1 MIPRPGPRL
10 TRLSPDYFFIFISW
24 FVFISFVAEQCA
36 GTREGCNLTF
46 MNIFIEK
53 SEVSLLETVFLLPRR
68 ERKKSIENVC
78 KIHSN
83 SNGGQ
88 SGLDKNSERKSD
100 QIAEK
105 CCTISLH
112 PHISA

>member
-1 MIPRPGPRL
+1 MQSSVQGLGR
-10 TRLSPDYFFIFISW
+10 
-24 FVFISFVAEQCA
+24 
-36 GTREGCNLTF
+36 GCNLTF

-53 SEVSLLETVFLLPRR
+53 SEVSFLETVFLLPRR
-68 ERKKSIENVC
+68 KRKKSIENVC

-83 SNGGQ
+83 SNSGQ
-88 SGLDKNSERKSD
+88 SGLDKNSERKSG